1 MKTAKIK
8 VYQHAL
14 LAYCFIYTLFY
25 YNFILRTDVNDDDHG
40 FSILASSKSVF
51 SILLER
57 YKNWSA
63 RLPIDWALFSL
74 INHIE
79 MLRIISALLMLI
91 SIIIMAKIGLKD
103 NTEIKNEHITISCLL
118 FLCIPSYIMNDS
130 VWWVTGSFNYLWPLA
145 MFLIGI
151 SRFFINYKHKLL
163 DVACIFASGFAMFS
177 EQLALTTI
185 IIFPLLI
192 KIKKNKKKL
201 SIESIQALFIAACL
215 LTQLLSPSN
224 EIRFSAEVLRGFND
238 YYDKTIFDK
247 ISLGTSLVLC
257 YFFDGR
263 NVIFSILLA
272 MLSLLLYE
280 KRNKPNLM
288 LSLCTLAMSILV
300 FTGIL
305 NTSQLLPDN
314 AFDYINI
321 YKIII
326 SLLIL
331 SFVCIV
337 LFFAAEENGVRA
349 SFVFMLS
356 ILIVTILGYSPTS
369 YVERPRVFYFSAVS
383 CIYIGILLYNSF
395 NSLTSRIISFLMIAV
410 FFISDM

>member
-1 MKTAKIK
+1 M
-8 VYQHAL
+8 
-14 LAYCFIYTLFY
+14 
-25 YNFILRTDVNDDDHG
+25 
-40 FSILASSKSVF
+40 
-51 SILLER
+51 
-57 YKNWSA
+57 
-63 RLPIDWALFSL
+63 
-74 INHIE
+74 
-79 MLRIISALLMLI
+79 
-91 SIIIMAKIGLKD
+91 
-103 NTEIKNEHITISCLL
+103 
-118 FLCIPSYIMNDS
+118 
-130 VWWVTGSFNYLWPLA
+130 
-145 MFLIGI
+145 
-151 SRFFINYKHKLL
+151 
-163 DVACIFASGFAMFS
+163 
-177 EQLALTTI
+177 
-185 IIFPLLI
+185 
-192 KIKKNKKKL
+192 
-201 SIESIQALFIAACL
+201 
-215 LTQLLSPSN
+215 
-224 EIRFSAEVLRGFND
+224 
-238 YYDKTIFDK
+238 
-247 ISLGTSLVLC
+247 VLC

-356 ILIVTILGYSPTS
+356 ILIVIILGYSPTS

-383 CIYIGILLYNSF
+383 CIYIVILLYNSF
-395 NSLTSRIISFLMIAV
+395 NSLTSRIISFLMIAA
-410 FFISDM
+410 FFIIGM